1 MEWEDIGYEDLINNI
16 EMLEPSDYYFQLEMA
31 DFTDSDHYF
40 SITPKDYFDQF
51 GYLLDVEEVVSSK
64 YLPKDFNE
72 VSDST
77 YIFDGDPQIGRQLLL
92 NAGFIEKKM
101 F

>member
-1 MEWEDIGYEDLINNI
+1 MEWEDVDYEEVINNL

-31 DFTDSDHYF
+31 DFTNSDHYF

-51 GYLLDVEEVVSSK
+51 GYLLDMEEVVSNK
-64 YLPKDFNE
+64 NLPKGFNE

-77 YIFDGDPQIGRQLLL
+77 YIYDGDAQVGRGLLL